1 MVYLFGIGGIT
12 NQNEKTVYR
21 NMEHNMPNRFIQ
33 TEYNNINVQFH
44 SIWYIRNLLL
54 MLPPVIFGC
63 CSC

>member
-21 NMEHNMPNRFIQ
+21 NMEQNMPNRFIQ

-44 SIWYIRNLLL
+44 SI
-54 MLPPVIFGC
+54 
-63 CSC
+63 